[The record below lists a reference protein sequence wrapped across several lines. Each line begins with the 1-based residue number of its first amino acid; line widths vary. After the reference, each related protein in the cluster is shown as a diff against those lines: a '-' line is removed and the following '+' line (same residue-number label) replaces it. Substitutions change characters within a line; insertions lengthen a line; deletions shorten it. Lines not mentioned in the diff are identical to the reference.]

1 MERIA
6 REGIAGEELEELEI
20 ERILREEIIR

>member
-6 REGIAGEELEELEI
+6 REGIAGEELKELEI
-20 ERILREEIIR
+20 ERILREKIIR